1 MRTKITLSEYKII
14 KAIPKALTL
23 KEIADTTG
31 YSLPYVSRKIK
42 QLRFNKAVSFYFK
55 PDFIRMGLKPT
66 IVILPYKRRVIER
79 FSRNEYI
86 YTLSLSHIANGIDD
100 YLLAY
105 AVPPAQYVEEYIY
118 SLPVKPIEYYTDLD
132 TYYWRPDKTKLTIFK
147 KKDLSTNWNK
157 LYSEYDNKRKNVD
170 DITNRREKVKLDNI
184 DLFILAK
191 LRKNLFTPISKIG
204 EMLGIS
210 QQLASYHFR
219 NHVLKVW
226 DHNVVKV
233 LFDVKKVLIKI
244 HKFIFR
250 NYIDAYAF
258 VNTIS
263 QSPYNVGAFISRNE
277 PQVIWF
283 SRLPCEEEIYF
294 NRILRQQMSIFIDE
308 YRFLGF
314 MESDL
319 MLRWTIPLN
328 VISKGKWIF
337 RTVKVPMT
345 SRRYS

>member
-1 MRTKITLSEYKII
+1 MKTKITLSEYKII
-14 KAIPKALTL
+14 KAIPEALTL
-23 KEIADTTG
+23 KEIANTTG

-100 YLLAY
+100 YLLVY

-233 LFDVKKVLIKI
+233 LFDVKKVLVNI

-263 QSPYNVGAFISRNE
+263 QSPYNVGAFISRTN
-277 PQVIWF
+277 P
-283 SRLPCEEEIYF
+283 RLSGFHASPAKK
-294 NRILRQQMSIFIDE
+294 NSISI
-308 YRFLGF
+308 GF
-314 MESDL
+314 
-319 MLRWTIPLN
+319 
-328 VISKGKWIF
+328 
-337 RTVKVPMT
+337 
-345 SRRYS
+345 